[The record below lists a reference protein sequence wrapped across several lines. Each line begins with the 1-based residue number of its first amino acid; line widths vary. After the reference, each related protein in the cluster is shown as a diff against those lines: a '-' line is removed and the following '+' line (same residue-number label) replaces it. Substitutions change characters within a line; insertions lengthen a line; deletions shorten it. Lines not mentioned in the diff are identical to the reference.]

1 MQKFT
6 SNLKLKELV
15 KCNGAFG
22 RAQGGGMRVEM
33 EIRPRIAMTTL
44 TEKGEIHGRLTNI
57 KLKSAVCLRAIF
69 ER

>member
-1 MQKFT
+1 M
-6 SNLKLKELV
+6 ELV
-15 KCNGAFG
+15 KCNSTFG
-22 RAQGGGMRVEM
+22 RAQGGGMRVEL

-44 TEKGEIHGRLTNI
+44 TEKGEIHGRRTII